1 MSTDKSDLG
10 NRMKSQYEDRTRY
23 FLPRRTYTV
32 IRCDGK
38 AFHTYTRKFAK
49 PFDGVIETGMFE
61 AAKALFDEAQ
71 GANFAYSQSDEISVL
86 LTDFARP
93 ETAAWFDGNV
103 QKICSVSASV
113 VTMAFNKIIREA
125 NSGFPTT
132 ALFDARVFVIPD
144 PVEVENYFVWRQKDA
159 ERNSLSMLAQYHFS
173 HKQLQGKSC
182 AEMHEM
188 LHSKG
193 VNWNDLETR
202 CKRGWAI
209 YNNTIDTEIPVFT
222 KERKFLTDKVPRQ
235 WADNNIP
242 DVMEDLVYFQKKMM
256 SAFSKECCVAKCT
269 KSPKW
274 VRKTQFAGN
283 HAFCE
288 DCAKKEPDFGKGNPS
303 CIWQQFS

>member
-1 MSTDKSDLG
+1 
-10 NRMKSQYEDRTRY
+10 MKGQYEDRTRY
-23 FLPRRTYTV
+23 MLPRRTYTI

-49 PFDGVIETGMFE
+49 PFDLIIETGMDT
-61 AAKALFDEAQ
+61 AARALFEEAQ
-71 GANFAYSQSDEISVL
+71 GASFAYVQSDEISVL
-86 LTDFARP
+86 LTDFAKP
-93 ETAAWFDGNV
+93 ETAAWFDGNL

-113 VTMAFNKIIREA
+113 CTMAFNRIAKEA
-125 NSGFPTT
+125 GMPSN

-144 PVEVENYFVWRQKDA
+144 PVEVENYFIWRQKDA
-159 ERNSLSMLAQYHFS
+159 ERNSLSVLAQQHFS
-173 HKQLQGKSC
+173 SKQLHGKSC
-182 AEMHEM
+182 ADMHEM
-188 LHSKG
+188 LHKAG
-193 VNWNDLETR
+193 VNWNDLPTDR
-202 CKRGWAI
+202 KRGRAV
-209 YNNTIDTEIPVFT
+209 YNNTLDINIPVFT
-222 KERKFLTDKVPRQ
+222 KDRKSLTDKVPRQ

-242 DVMEDLVYFQKKMM
+242 DVMEDLAYFQKKMM

-274 VRKTQFAGN
+274 VRKTQFAGD